1 MSDQLQNLWIPDEEV
16 EQLDKK
22 LRGFS
27 EDRGLDHSAHGA
39 TLSTGL
45 KNIVTAY
52 SHLENDSLSDE
63 DIMIFKMVLPE
74 DEDVFSKRDIAE
86 KEGLKINAVKDK
98 HNAVVSTNKKMFTRL
113 QERVG
118 QYRESGGLK
127 YFQYVD
133 KFEPISAE
141 EKRSKGLSKFLED
154 NKEDL
159 RIDVQIMLVPNL
171 EEDMRAKAVSR
182 LEQEIRMMNNKPNGE
197 GVRRYD
203 LSDGTPVIRA
213 DMRIKD
219 LGRLEG
225 DSAIYRVEQTSF
237 FRMGSNAL
245 RISGK
250 ALQLDPNVK
259 PEELPLV
266 AVLDSGVEFPD
277 RFSELVPIHWKAKDV
292 SGKGSPHGTEVAS
305 KVVFSHI
312 GLQLN
317 DPYMVPRARVIDCD
331 IYGDAKSIATDE
343 MSDRIA
349 QAVDAF
355 HDVAKIYNLSSN
367 VEDQT
372 IEGSSLS
379 IMGYQLD
386 VLMRKYHVKFVVS
399 AGNHNLAFSS
409 STLEEI
415 LDDDDARISEPA
427 DSMLSITVGAVA
439 GVDAP
444 GAFSKANEP
453 TAYTRVGPGFAGF
466 YKPDLVA
473 YAANIRKVPNGIEV
487 VREPY
492 AIVMIPGGDLGLD
505 AGTSFAA
512 PVVAGDL
519 AEVAATLPVDD
530 ILLAEALLYNGA
542 KKIWDTSKISK
553 EEAIYLGNHY
563 GRGLS
568 APENC
573 KYSAPY
579 RVTFLRKGSLKKA
592 TKEHVKFLMPSVQA
606 AVKGNNTTKV
616 TVTCI
621 TDSPIDKSKDSQYIG
636 ACITASLKKLD
647 KNGKLAPG
655 NDTAADNRGKWDT
668 TNHFSKTFSGFSA
681 GFWEVWLDLF
691 TKWDIDDDM
700 EIPYYLAVTIEDL
713 TKTNDIYQEVLK
725 ESAGRYKPISTVRIP
740 VRV

>member
-1 MSDQLQNLWIPDEEV
+1 MSEELQHLWIPDEEV

-22 LRGFS
+22 LRGDS
-27 EDRGLDHSAHGA
+27 EDRGLDHSAHGE

-45 KNIVTAY
+45 RNIVTAY

-74 DEDVFSKRDIAE
+74 TEEIYSKRDIAE
-86 KEGLKINAVKDK
+86 KEGLKINAVQDK
-98 HNAVVSTNKKMFTRL
+98 HSAVVSTNKKMFTRL

-118 QYRESGGLK
+118 KYRETGGLK

-133 KFEPISAE
+133 QFEPITAE
-141 EKRSKGLSKFLED
+141 DKRSKGLSRFLGN
-154 NKEDL
+154 NKEEL
-159 RIDVQIMLVPNL
+159 HVDVQIMLVPNL

-182 LEQEIRMMNNKPNGE
+182 LEQEIRSMNDQQ

-213 DMRIKD
+213 DVHIKD
-219 LGRLEG
+219 LERLEA

-237 FRMGSNAL
+237 FHMGSNAV

-250 ALQLDPNVK
+250 DLQLDPTVK

-277 RFSELVPIHWKAKDV
+277 KFSELAPIHWKAVGV

-312 GLQLN
+312 GLQLI
-317 DPYMVPRARVIDCD
+317 DKYVRPRARVVDCD
-331 IYGDAKSIATDE
+331 IYGDAKTIATDE

-349 QAVDAF
+349 QAVAAF
-355 HDVAKIYNLSSN
+355 HDIVKIYNLSSN
-367 VEDQT
+367 VEAP
-372 IEGSSLS
+372 IEGSTLS

-386 VLMRKYHVKFVVS
+386 TLMRKYHVKFVVS
-399 AGNHNLAFSS
+399 AGNHRLAESS

-415 LDDDDARISEPA
+415 LDDDDARIAEPA

-439 GVDAP
+439 GIYED
-444 GAFSKANEP
+444 GAFSKENEP

-473 YAANIRKVPNGIEV
+473 YAANIKKNAGKLEV

-505 AGTSFAA
+505 AGTSFSA

-519 AEVAATLPVDD
+519 AEVAATLPGDD
-530 ILLAEALLYNGA
+530 VLLAEALLYNGA
-542 KKIWDTSKISK
+542 EKIWNTAGIDK
-553 EEAIYLGNHY
+553 ETAVYLGNQY

-573 KYSAPY
+573 KHSAPY
-579 RVTFLRKGSLKKA
+579 RVTFLRTGSLKKA
-592 TKEHVKFLMPSVQA
+592 TKEHVKFLMPTVQA

-621 TDSPIDKSKDSQYIG
+621 TDSPIDKSKDTQYIG
-636 ACITASLKKLD
+636 ACITASLKKLS
-647 KNGKLAPG
+647 KTGKLASG
-655 NDTAADNRGKWDT
+655 NDTTGDNRGKWDT
-668 TNHFSKTFSGFSA
+668 CNHFSKTFSGFSG

-691 TKWDIDDDM
+691 TKWDIDEDM
-700 EIPYYLAVTIEDL
+700 EIPYYLAITIEDL
-713 TKTNDIYQEVLK
+713 TKTNNIYQEVLK
-725 ESAGRYKPISTVRIP
+725 ESAGRYKPISVVRVP